1 MADGFDI
8 GTPSKDRG
16 HEAIRQAVVQAIADV
31 GDGFSLTDVL
41 FELLDAAM
49 AQIDALNIRCDAL
62 QIAVH
67 TAQSGVDVLQPA
79 VADLTDRLA
88 VLEPAVFTEP
98 NPGV

>member
-1 MADGFDI
+1 MSEPFDVN
-8 GTPSKDRG
+8 TPSKDRG
-16 HEAIRQAVVQAIADV
+16 HELIRQAVVQAISDV

-67 TAQSGVDVLQPA
+67 TAQTGVDELQTT
-79 VADLTDRLA
+79 VNNL
-88 VLEPAVFTEP
+88 
-98 NPGV
+98 PGV